1 MQETIF
7 YVAAGET
14 LGAVRD
20 FANAKSAAPPT
31 LVRGVSA
38 LLRMRLFAH
47 RDGLEPYP
55 LSALE
60 GIVRWQWAMDTD
72 FNEAT
77 AYKLQADNAN
87 IELGEVTDEIDGDE
101 YTYTELSIPMPQM
114 NTAEL
119 TEWIGTDRS
128 RNGLHGEP
136 VVSQA
141 QETLEELVGYRLV
154 KRGDVGRDNR
164 RDALAEVAIVPVI
177 RTISDASFHPIHCPF

>member
-1 MQETIF
+1 
-7 YVAAGET
+7 
-14 LGAVRD
+14 
-20 FANAKSAAPPT
+20 
-31 LVRGVSA
+31 
-38 LLRMRLFAH
+38 
-47 RDGLEPYP
+47 
-55 LSALE
+55 
-60 GIVRWQWAMDTD
+60 MDTD

-87 IELGEVTDEIDGDE
+87 IELAEVTDEIDGDE

-141 QETLEELVGYRLV
+141 QETLEELVGYRLG
-154 KRGDVGRDNR
+154 KRKRRPRRPEGCFGGSRHRARYPDNSRCVFSIQFTALLDISPISRGGLNEVWLGLATGILR
-164 RDALAEVAIVPVI
+164 RLTELLADGCLSACVLQGL
-177 RTISDASFHPIHCPF
+177 

>member
-55 LSALE
+55 LVALE
-60 GIVRWQWAMDTD
+60 GIVRWQWTMDTD

-77 AYKLQADNAN
+77 AYMLQANNAY
-87 IELGEVTDEIDGDE
+87 IEVPEVTDDIDVDE
-101 YTYTELSIPMPQM
+101 YTYTEVSNPMPQM
-114 NTAEL
+114 NTVELAERK
-119 TEWIGTDRS
+119 GTDRS

-136 VVSQA
+136 VGNQA
-141 QETLEELVGYRLV
+141 QETLEESVGYRLG
-154 KRGDVGRDNR
+154 KGRR
-164 RDALAEVAIVPVI
+164 RP
-177 RTISDASFHPIHCPF
+177 R

>member
-7 YVAAGET
+7 NVAAGET

-55 LSALE
+55 LEALD
-60 GIVRWQWAMDTD
+60 GIVRWQWTMDTD

-77 AYKLQADNAN
+77 TYMLQANNAY
-87 IELGEVTDEIDGDE
+87 IEAPEVTDDIDVDE
-101 YTYTELSIPMPQM
+101 YTSTEVSNPMPQM
-114 NTAEL
+114 NTVEL
-119 TEWIGTDRS
+119 AVRKGTDRS

-136 VVSQA
+136 IGNQA
-141 QETLEELVGYRLV
+141 QETLEE
-154 KRGDVGRDNR
+154 
-164 RDALAEVAIVPVI
+164 
-177 RTISDASFHPIHCPF
+177 

>member
-14 LGAVRD
+14 LGSVRD

-77 AYKLQADNAN
+77 AYKLQADNAS
-87 IELGEVTDEIDGDE
+87 IGVSEVTDEIDGDE
-101 YTYTELSIPMPQM
+101 YSYTEVSIPMPEM
-114 NTAEL
+114 NTVEL
-119 TEWIGTDRS
+119 ADMLS
-128 RNGLHGEP
+128 
-136 VVSQA
+136 SQ
-141 QETLEELVGYRLV
+141 ENPRKFPSCREKER
-154 KRGDVGRDNR
+154 KRK
-164 RDALAEVAIVPVI
+164 EV
-177 RTISDASFHPIHCPF
+177 